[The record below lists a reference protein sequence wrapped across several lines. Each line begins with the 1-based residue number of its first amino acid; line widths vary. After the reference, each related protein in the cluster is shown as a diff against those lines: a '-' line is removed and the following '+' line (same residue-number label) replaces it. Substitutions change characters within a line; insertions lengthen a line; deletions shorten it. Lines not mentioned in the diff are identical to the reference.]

1 MSKIMNVIIKY
12 RLYYNLQRLYHVSCS
27 FLGIMAHS
35 IKLLQPPCKV
45 GFIISISGEE
55 TEAVQNSTDT
65 KF

>member
-1 MSKIMNVIIKY
+1 MCHA
-12 RLYYNLQRLYHVSCS
+12 L
-27 FLGIMAHS
+27 FLGIMAHF
-35 IKLLQPPCKV
+35 IKLVQPPCKV